1 MTWTGERGKLAGLTA
16 LFLALYHLPL
26 GSPRF
31 QAGLSEALELTRW
44 YAREHVVLCLLPAF
58 FIAGAI
64 GTFVRQESVMRHLG
78 PAAPKAAA
86 YGVASISGGI
96 LAVCSCTILPLFAGI
111 WRMGAGLGPAVAF
124 LYSGPAISALAVIL
138 TVAAIRRDRGVKW
151 FAVPLAILGLFTSL
165 WHILIEHR
173 VVEES
178 SACVDVQSCASP
190 WRVSFG
196 TLDFSTGT
204 LVRSGVPITLAVM
217 AFCGFAAILALLLTP
232 EPLTLDQPEAEED
245 GQSSAG

>member
-1 MTWTGERGKLAGLTA
+1 MSYDALSTLHDVFAVMAIIAIVGALLMVAAKLIPTVASVR
-16 LFLALYHLPL
+16 FLDALYRVQLPL
-26 GSPRF
+26 AAIVAVTATSGSLFFSETSEQWIPCRWCWF
-31 QAGLSEALELTRW
+31 QRI
-44 YAREHVVLCLLPAF
+44 F
-58 FIAGAI
+58 
-64 GTFVRQESVMRHLG
+64 M
-78 PAAPKAAA
+78 
-86 YGVASISGGI
+86 
-96 LAVCSCTILPLFAGI
+96 
-111 WRMGAGLGPAVAF
+111 
-124 LYSGPAISALAVIL
+124 YSLAVIL

>member
-1 MTWTGERGKLAGLTA
+1 MSYDALSTLHDVFAVMAIIAIVGALLMVAAKLIPTVASVR
-16 LFLALYHLPL
+16 FLDALYRVQLPL
-26 GSPRF
+26 AAIVAVTATSGSLFFSETSEHWIPCRWCWF
-31 QAGLSEALELTRW
+31 QRI
-44 YAREHVVLCLLPAF
+44 F
-58 FIAGAI
+58 
-64 GTFVRQESVMRHLG
+64 M
-78 PAAPKAAA
+78 
-86 YGVASISGGI
+86 
-96 LAVCSCTILPLFAGI
+96 
-111 WRMGAGLGPAVAF
+111 
-124 LYSGPAISALAVIL
+124 YSLAVIL

-204 LVRSGVPITLAVM
+204 LVRSGFPITLAVM

>member
-1 MTWTGERGKLAGLTA
+1 MSYDSISTLHDVFAVLAIIAMAGAVLMVA
-16 LFLALYHLPL
+16 ARLIPSVASVRFLDALYRVQLPL
-26 GSPRF
+26 AALVAITATSGSLFMSEFGEHWIPCRWCWF
-31 QAGLSEALELTRW
+31 QRI
-44 YAREHVVLCLLPAF
+44 F
-58 FIAGAI
+58 
-64 GTFVRQESVMRHLG
+64 M
-78 PAAPKAAA
+78 
-86 YGVASISGGI
+86 
-96 LAVCSCTILPLFAGI
+96 
-111 WRMGAGLGPAVAF
+111 
-124 LYSGPAISALAVIL
+124 YSLAVIL

-178 SACVDVQSCASP
+178 SACVDVQSCANP

-204 LVRSGVPITLAVM
+204 LVTSGMPITLAVM

-232 EPLTLDQPEAEED
+232 EPLNPEPLDPHQPEADQD
-245 GQSSAG
+245 GQSSAS